1 MSGPDVSH
9 CGEDEGSGLF
19 VLSLLLRSSFLS
31 QILFEIETR
40 KTSLQGIDRLV
51 IAGRKH
57 QAPTVFVKDYGR
69 AFC

>member
-1 MSGPDVSH
+1 VSH

-19 VLSLLLRSSFLS
+19 VLSVLLRSSFLS

>member
-1 MSGPDVSH
+1 LHPERILSP
-9 CGEDEGSGLF
+9 F
-19 VLSLLLRSSFLS
+19 VLSLLLRTSFLS
-31 QILFEIETR
+31 QILFERKTR

-69 AFC
+69 AFF